1 MVFFLFVQKLKSP
14 VISVSQGTKC
24 LFSSL
29 AQVPFKAHHFSSAEG
44 TWACNPTIN
53 CLLRGLNSI
62 CTIQL
67 EQTKMSPKL
76 EAGRKVN
83 FLFPFPHFSLLASH
97 LQLAKK

>member
-14 VISVSQGTKC
+14 VISASQGIKY
-24 LFSSL
+24 LFLSL
-29 AQVPFKAHHFSSAEG
+29 AQLPFKAHHFSSAED

-53 CLLRGLNSI
+53 SLLRGLNFI
-62 CTIQL
+62 CMIQL

-76 EAGRKVN
+76 KAGRKVN
-83 FLFPFPHFSLLASH
+83 FLFLFPHFSLLASH